1 MLRRAKRA
9 LLARLHRAL
18 KVVRRSQERAD
29 LPAFNACGVG
39 VSFESP
45 RKVLNPQYMS
55 VGDHVKFGPYCQ
67 LAAITEYPGPWL
79 RLPDVKVDLQRFE
92 PMIRIGNR
100 VTASSGLHIFSQ
112 CSVFIED
119 GVGFGPNV
127 FINDASHGHECVDIP
142 FTWQPL
148 QDIAAV
154 SIGRGCW
161 IAANVVIMPGVH
173 IGEQSIIGANSV
185 VTESIPPYCIAV
197 GAPAKVIKRWNVGA
211 QAWEKITH
219 SSDQAEH
226 GPPPSPSG

>member
-9 LLARLHRAL
+9 VLASLHRVL
-18 KVVRRSQERAD
+18 KVVRRSPEKAD

-45 RKVLNPQYMS
+45 RKVLNPQCMS
-55 VGDHVKFGPYCQ
+55 VGDHVKIGPYCQ
-67 LAAITEYPGPWL
+67 IAAITEYPGPWL
-79 RLPDVKVDLQRFE
+79 RLPDEKVELQRFE
-92 PMIRIGNR
+92 PIIHIGDR
-100 VTASSGLHIFSQ
+100 VTATSSLHIYSQ
-112 CSVFIED
+112 HSVLIED

-127 FINDASHGHECVDIP
+127 FINDASHGHECVDVP
-142 FTWQPL
+142 FMWQPL

-185 VTESIPPYCIAV
+185 VAESIPPYCIAA
-197 GAPAKVIKRWNVGA
+197 GAPAKVIKRWNVEA
-211 QAWEKITH
+211 QRWEKVAH
-219 SSDQAEH
+219 SSDQADQ
-226 GPPPSPSG
+226 GPAPSPSA